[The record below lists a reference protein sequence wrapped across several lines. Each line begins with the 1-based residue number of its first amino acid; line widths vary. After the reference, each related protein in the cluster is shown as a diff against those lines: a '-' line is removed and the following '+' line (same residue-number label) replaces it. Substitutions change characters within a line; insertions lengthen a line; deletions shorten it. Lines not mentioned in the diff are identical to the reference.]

1 MRKIILA
8 SNNAHKIEE
17 IKKILE
23 GLPFEIKSLKDEN
36 IDIDIEEDGNTF
48 EENAKKKASEIA
60 NFLKNRGEKEFIVMA
75 DDSGLEVDYLN
86 GKPGI
91 YSARYAGEHGNDKKN
106 NEKLLKELKGVPKEK
121 RGAQFVCQIVLIN
134 EKEKCLSI
142 RGEVRGRILEALS
155 GKEGFGYDPLFFY
168 APLNKT
174 FGELS
179 SKEKNSVSHR
189 ACALK
194 ELKNR
199 IKEII
204 N

>member
-1 MRKIILA
+1 MKKIILA
-8 SNNAHKIEE
+8 SNNSHKIEE

-36 IDIDIEEDGNTF
+36 INIDIEEDGNTF

-60 NFLKNRGEKEFIVMA
+60 NFLKDRGEKEFIVMA

-86 GKPGI
+86 GEPGI

-121 RGAQFVCQIVLIN
+121 RGAQFVCQIVLVN
-134 EKEKCLSI
+134 ENDKYLSI
-142 RGEVRGRILEALS
+142 RGEVRGRILEELS

-179 SKEKNSVSHR
+179 SEEKNSVSHR

>member
-121 RGAQFVCQIVLIN
+121 RGAQFVCQIVLVN
-134 EKEKCLSI
+134 ENDKYLSI
-142 RGEVRGRILEALS
+142 RGEVRGRILEELS

-179 SKEKNSVSHR
+179 SEEKNSVSHR

>member
-1 MRKIILA
+1 MKKIILA

-36 IDIDIEEDGNTF
+36 INIDIEEDGNTF

-86 GKPGI
+86 GEPGI

-121 RGAQFVCQIVLIN
+121 RGAQFVCQIVLVN
-134 EKEKCLSI
+134 ENDKYLSI
-142 RGEVRGRILEALS
+142 RGEVRGRIIEELS

-179 SKEKNSVSHR
+179 SEEKNSVSHR